1 MAASHSVELL
11 SMGFSV
17 LGGLGIFLLGM
28 KNMSEGLQAIA
39 GDRLRKLIGAVTEN
53 RLSACGVGTLVT
65 CLVQSSSVTTVMVVG
80 FISAG
85 FMTLT
90 QGMGVILGANIGTT
104 ITGWILVLKIGKY
117 GLPMLGLAAF
127 FFLFSRNDRVRYTGM
142 AIMGVGMVFFGLE
155 LMSAGFK
162 PMRTMPEFV
171 AWFGRFQATSYLGVL
186 QCALVG
192 CLLTCIVQSS
202 SATLGITMGLAMN
215 GIIGFP
221 TAAALVLGENI
232 GTTITAILAS
242 IGRSTDARRA
252 AYFHTIFNLLGVLW
266 ITALFPF
273 YLAVVTKIVGHDPGL
288 VVVEAGAEVYPHIRS
303 GIAVVHSGFNIVNTA
318 LFLPFLPLF
327 AKVVTRLVPE
337 TAVPVEQHLTYL
349 DARMISS
356 PAMGMQESH
365 RVLLRMG
372 EKTQEMMRLLR
383 QTLTSK
389 ERDEPTVQRIFY
401 LERALDVIEKE
412 VTEFVSHILSNQ
424 LPSSLIV
431 EARKQLR
438 MANEFESVGDYLEKI
453 LKLHLRKQE
462 NNIWFSYD
470 GWDGVLNLHDRL
482 EAFLGTVTGALREG
496 RIGILPEIRT
506 DGAAITHHMKQSRA
520 SHLERVG
527 TEEASPLASL
537 IFTDMLN
544 AYRRVKDHGINIAE
558 ILAGQK

>member
-1 MAASHSVELL
+1 MGGTSWVVL
-11 SMGFSV
+11 SMLSSV
-17 LGGLGIFLLGM
+17 IGGLGIFLLGM
-28 KNMSEGLQAIA
+28 KNMSEGIQAVA

-85 FMTLT
+85 VMTLT

-104 ITGWILVLKIGKY
+104 ITGWILVLKIGQY

-127 FFLFSRNDRVRYTGM
+127 FFLFSRNDTVRYTGM
-142 AIMGVGMVFFGLE
+142 AVMGVGMVFFGLE

-162 PMRTMPEFV
+162 PMRAMPEFV
-171 AWFGRFQATSYLGVL
+171 AWFGRFQADSYAGVL

-215 GIIGFP
+215 GMIGFP

-242 IGRSTDARRA
+242 MGRSPDARRA

-266 ITALFPF
+266 ITAVFPF
-273 YLAVVTKIVGHDPGL
+273 YLAVVTRFVGHDPGL
-288 VVVEAGAEVYPHIRS
+288 AVLEAGVQTFPHIRS
-303 GIAVVHSGFNIVNTA
+303 GIALVHSGFNVVNTV
-318 LFLPFLPLF
+318 LFLPFLPLLG
-327 AKVVTRLVPE
+327 RLVVWLLPE
-337 TAVPVEQHLTYL
+337 KAAPAEERLTYL
-349 DARMISS
+349 DARMIAS
-356 PAMGMQESH
+356 PALGIQESH
-365 RVLLRMG
+365 GVLLRMAG
-372 EKTQEMMRLLR
+372 KTQEMMRLLR
-383 QTLTSK
+383 QTLTAK
-389 ERDEPTVQRIFY
+389 TRDEATIQKLFL
-401 LERALDVIEKE
+401 LEGKLDVIEKE
-412 VTEFVSHILSNQ
+412 VTEFISHILSAQ
-424 LPSSLIV
+424 LPTSLID
-431 EARKQLR
+431 EARKHLR
-438 MANEFESVGDYLEKI
+438 LANEFESVGDYLEKI

-470 GWDGVLNLHDRL
+470 GWDGVLDLHDRL
-482 EAFLGTVTGALREG
+482 ETFLGAITAALHDG
-496 RIGILPEIRT
+496 KVGSLPEIRT
-506 DGAAITHHMKQSRA
+506 DATAITQHMKRARA

-527 TEEASPLASL
+527 TEAASPLASL

-544 AYRRVKDHGINIAE
+544 AYRRVRDHGLNIAE
-558 ILAGQK
+558 ILAGEK